1 MNFFGKTANAV
12 CFWGGAALGAI
23 FRADYLAKAR
33 RGARVSEKALKK
45 ILRVS
50 RDTEFGKR
58 FAFSAIKS
66 VGDYQRAVP
75 LTTYDDYQDYI
86 SRMVNGGEQ
95 NLITGRRI
103 SYYATTSGSVGQTK
117 LIPQAFS
124 CYGSIF
130 KVICLMV
137 RDAAAAMQ
145 RRGACG
151 VPARGLLTTEIHI
164 GRVDDGGEDRH
175 TSGGGVSSYAI
186 NGVKV
191 FLPLFTPFPKEA
203 FEGGIENLRYV
214 KARCALMDPNV
225 RWLCGPYMSM
235 LTDIISYILENHEM
249 LIRDIESGRIDPS
262 IRMSAEV
269 RGRLERKLR
278 PDPMR
283 AAELRAIFDGGSEKG
298 VVSKIWKKLSLV
310 QAVGAGDFMPFTKK
324 MLHWCDTD
332 VSLSY
337 ASYTASEAWMG
348 YSFHFSDPRYLLL
361 LDGNFY
367 EFLPVDENGETDTA
381 HPLLMQQLE
390 VGKYYE
396 IVLTTP
402 AGLYRYRLRDVLKVT
417 GFEGETPYFE
427 FAYRANR
434 TTDLCGSHITD
445 AFVNAAVEAVEKE
458 LGLRIDDYSL
468 YADTEHLPPRVV
480 MFMEPERPVDAEE
493 RRRMREVFEAALVR
507 VARGYR
513 ISRQAN
519 NLGVSEVYPVEKGSY
534 MRYRQLRIAKGAAE
548 NQMKSIRVIKPGEEL
563 AYFLA
568 AVTEVGK
575 QRGDEE

>member
-1 MNFFGKTANAV
+1 MNLLGKAVNAV

-23 FRADYLAKAR
+23 FRADYMRKAR
-33 RGARVSEKALKK
+33 RGVRVSEKSLKR
-45 ILRVS
+45 ILREN
-50 RDTEFGKR
+50 RGTEYGR
-58 FAFSAIKS
+58 RYGFSSIRT
-66 VGDYQRAVP
+66 VEDYQKAVP
-75 LTTYDDYQDYI
+75 LSTYDDYQDYI
-86 SRMVNGGEQ
+86 SRMVNKGEQ
-95 NLITGRRI
+95 NLITGRKI

-117 LIPQAFS
+117 LIPQASS
-124 CYGSIF
+124 CYGSVF

-164 GRVDDGGEDRH
+164 GRVDDGEKDEQ

-186 NGVKV
+186 NGVRA

-225 RWLCGPYMSM
+225 RWLSGPYMSM

-249 LIRDIESGRIDPS
+249 LIRDIENGSIDPS

-269 RGRLERKLR
+269 RARLERKFR
-278 PDPMR
+278 PDPIR
-283 AAELRAIFDGGSEKG
+283 AAELKAIFAEGSEAG
-298 VVSKIWKKLSLV
+298 IVSRIWKKLSLV
-310 QAVGAGDFMPFTKK
+310 DAVGAGDFLPFTKK
-324 MLHWCDTD
+324 MLHWCDAD
-332 VSLSY
+332 VCLSY

-348 YSFHFSDPRYLLL
+348 YSFHFYDPSYLLL

-367 EFLPVDENGETDTA
+367 EFLPVDENSEADTE
-381 HPLLMQQLE
+381 HPLLAHQLE

-445 AFVNAAVEAVEKE
+445 AFINAAVEAVEKE
-458 LGLRIDDYSL
+458 MGLRIDDYSL
-468 YADTEHLPPRVV
+468 FADTEHVPPRVV
-480 MFMEPERPVDAEE
+480 MFMEPEQLVDAEGC
-493 RRRMREVFEAALVR
+493 RRMQEVFESALVK

-519 NLGVSEVYPVEKGSY
+519 NLSVSEVCPVEKGTY
-534 MRYRQLRIAKGAAE
+534 MRYRQLKIAKGAAE
-548 NQMKSIRVIKPGEEL
+548 NQMKSIRVIKPGEDL

-568 AVTEVGK
+568 AVTEAGK